1 MYLFFLIFLILISF
15 SLIFL
20 ILLQPGK
27 GFNNTI
33 HLNTSNNLNFFN
45 NIGNGSFIK
54 NVIGVF
60 SGFFL
65 ILSIVLCNINDKKVN
80 SDVFLENSIQKKIVN
95 EKKELKIL
103 NNELP
108 H

>member
-27 GFNNTI
+27 GFNNTV
-33 HLNTSNNLNFFN
+33 HLNASNHLNFFN
-45 NIGNGSFIK
+45 NIGNSSFIK
-54 NVIGVF
+54 NTIGF
-60 SGFFL
+60 FAGFFL
-65 ILSIVLCNINDKKVN
+65 IFSIILCNINDKKVN
-80 SDVFLENSIQKKIVN
+80 SDVFLENNIHKSSLK

-108 H
+108 R